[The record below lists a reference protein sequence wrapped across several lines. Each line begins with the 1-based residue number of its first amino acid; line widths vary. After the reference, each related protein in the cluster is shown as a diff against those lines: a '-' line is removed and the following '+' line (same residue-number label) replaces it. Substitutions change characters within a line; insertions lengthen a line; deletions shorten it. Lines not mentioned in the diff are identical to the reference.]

1 MCKQAGEVKAYGA
14 GLLSSF
20 GELEVRLAT
29 VYVSDGWC
37 YYRWLVLLQMVG
49 VTRY

>member
-29 VYVSDGWC
+29 VYIC
-37 YYRWLVLLQMVG
+37 IRFLVLLQMVS
-49 VTRY
+49 VTTDGWCY